1 METKNSKELQLEKK
15 QNNSEILNKN
25 KLYNFFNKKKLSNE
39 IKDNQDST
47 YQNNANYLN
56 TLLKKSFYET
66 INNSSTTDT
75 SPSKQKKENNN
86 ALIYPSKV
94 PQNFMPIYL
103 YENIN
108 LDLNKKTTRQTKNE
122 LRNVL
127 DLYEKQ
133 KNEMNKCEQDIEKA
147 KEDLK
152 RAKEAKNV
160 MMEEVFQIKKEI
172 EILNNE
178 TESTNISSKNNRS
191 RLSMQVGNINN
202 LLKNLDMNDI
212 HEENRKK
219 IEELDNEIIE
229 YEDKISKLKFDNT
242 SFMEDYDIL
251 MNDYKNNLGKN
262 LKIKEYISD
271 MDKKMKVV
279 LKEKE
284 ELKKYINKMGKI

>member
-242 SFMEDYDIL
+242 SFMEDYDLL